1 MVSKNEEL
9 TVSEQCRL
17 LEVNRTTLYYKPV
30 KTVDEVLEE
39 EEYIK
44 SKIDIEHTLH

>member
-17 LEVNRTTLYYKPV
+17 LEVNRTTFYYKPV

-44 SKIDIEHTLH
+44 SKIDIE